1 VLRAALLAAADN
13 RGLQRFVTRHGR
25 RFGAYRFVAGE
36 TLDQFMEAV
45 RVTNASGMR
54 VAAGLLGE
62 DVRSREDAAA
72 VAADYCLI
80 LDRFAESGADA
91 DVALKLTHLGLPID
105 RDLAIANLRSVVAR
119 AAARGNFVR
128 IDMEQSAYTD
138 ATLDIYRELRAQ
150 GIDNLGAVLQSYL
163 YRSET
168 DLHSL
173 LPLRPSLRLVKGA
186 YLEPPSIA
194 FPHKRDVD
202 DNYIKLFELSL
213 REGGFTAIATHD
225 DAIIA
230 HAMDFIRRNDIASER
245 FEFQM
250 LYGVRAK
257 LQADLVRRGYPLR
270 VAVPFGSQWYPYFM
284 RRLAERPAN
293 VLFLLRSMW
302 RG

>member
-1 VLRAALLAAADN
+1 MLRAALLGAADN
-13 RGLQRFVTRHGR
+13 RGLQRFVIRHGR

-45 RVTNASGMR
+45 RVTNAGGMR

-62 DVRSREDAAA
+62 DVHSREDAVA
-72 VAADYCLI
+72 VAADYCQI
-80 LDRFAESGADA
+80 LDRFALANADA
-91 DVALKLTHLGLPID
+91 NVALKLTHLGLPID
-105 RDLAIANLRSVVAR
+105 RDLAVLNLRSVVAT
-119 AAARGNFVR
+119 AAAHGNFVR

-138 ATLDIYRELRAQ
+138 ATLDIYRRLRAE
-150 GIDNLGAVLQSYL
+150 GIGNLGTVLQSYL
-163 YRSET
+163 YRSEA
-168 DLHSL
+168 DLRSL
-173 LPLRPSLRLVKGA
+173 RPLQPSLRLVKGA
-186 YLEPPSIA
+186 YLEPPAVA

-202 DNYIKLFELSL
+202 RNYVKLLELSL
-213 REGGFTAIATHD
+213 RESRFTAIATHD
-225 DAIIA
+225 DAIIEYA
-230 HAMDFIRRNDIASER
+230 IGFIQRQAIAEDR

-250 LYGVRAK
+250 LYGVRPK

-270 VAVPFGSQWYPYFM
+270 IAVPFGAQWYPYFM